1 MNINISQMKQRYNT
15 GCETGTA
22 DSDNANIHI
31 AFFLFLPPIQE
42 KKRKVHEGIKVYT
55 I

>member
-1 MNINISQMKQRYNT
+1 MNINISQMKQRYYT

-22 DSDNANIHI
+22 DTDNANIHK
-31 AFFLFLPPIQE
+31 AFILFLPPIQE
-42 KKRKVHEGIKVYT
+42 KKRKVHERIKVST